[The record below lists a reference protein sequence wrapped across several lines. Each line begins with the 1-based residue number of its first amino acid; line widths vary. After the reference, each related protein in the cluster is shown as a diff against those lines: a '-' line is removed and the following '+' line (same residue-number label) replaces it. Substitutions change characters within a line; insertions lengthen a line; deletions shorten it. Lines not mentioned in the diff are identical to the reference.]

1 MSPNVLYHKTNL
13 NRLLFSCGSTH
24 DNGCVFEVICT
35 SAKHFIKLLM
45 KYEKNHENIGRVL
58 DILRFICYHK
68 KARRR
73 GRRIMVITRACQ
85 A

>member
-1 MSPNVLYHKTNL
+1 MSPTVLYHKTNL
-13 NRLLFSCGSTH
+13 INLLFSCGSTYY
-24 DNGCVFEVICT
+24 DGYVFAVI
-35 SAKHFIKLLM
+35 SASIQHFIKLLV

>member
-1 MSPNVLYHKTNL
+1 MKSFQQHMQYMGQ
-13 NRLLFSCGSTH
+13 LLQ
-24 DNGCVFEVICT
+24 I
-35 SAKHFIKLLM
+35 AYIIK
-45 KYEKNHENIGRVL
+45 KNHENIGPVL